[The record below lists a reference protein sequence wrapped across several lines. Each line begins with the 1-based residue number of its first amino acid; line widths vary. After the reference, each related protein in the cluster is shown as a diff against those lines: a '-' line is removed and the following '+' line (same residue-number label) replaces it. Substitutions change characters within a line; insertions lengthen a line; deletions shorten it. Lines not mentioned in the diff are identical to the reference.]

1 MSQARF
7 IVSDNKYLCNI
18 CSDPISKDKIISLK
32 CNPDKHIF
40 CYDCI
45 KEWYCE
51 ISNKKKHKHHH
62 ENYTIITMCPIC
74 RCNGGLLPVYKND
87 IPIKGVNNM
96 INIIPI
102 NILLTLFICISFSII
117 KSGISLSSKKILLN
131 SSTRNVINADTSGQT
146 GLPP

>member
-1 MSQARF
+1 M
-7 IVSDNKYLCNI
+7 K
-18 CSDPISKDKIISLK
+18 
-32 CNPDKHIF
+32 
-40 CYDCI
+40 
-45 KEWYCE
+45 

-102 NILLTLFICISFSII
+102 NIPSQKVLSHKCNAKFKTKEGYCQ
-117 KSGISLSSKKILLN
+117 SLGKPMYNGFCGLHKNMIVNPIQSVIHEAIQSVIL
-131 SSTRNVINADTSGQT
+131 
-146 GLPP
+146 

>member
-102 NILLTLFICISFSII
+102 NIPSQKVLSHKCNAKFKTKEGYCQ
-117 KSGISLSSKKILLN
+117 SLGKPMYN
-131 SSTRNVINADTSGQT
+131 GFC
-146 GLPP
+146 GLH